1 MSLYKKL
8 YPYQQNIIENNLH
21 RKSYGLFLD
30 MGLGKT
36 LLSLAFA
43 EAHNCTKIIIITI
56 NSKALEDENVNGS
69 FLWWAKQSN
78 IKYNFINKNNIIN
91 DDTLAKTKSKL
102 KLLKHVDC
110 KTNDILLIN
119 YESLFS
125 RSKNRDCK
133 VQLKENIKSFIQECR
148 LCNTALI
155 IDESHRIKDMS
166 SLQTMAVMKIKQQ
179 LELVSNNVYTYLLT
193 GTPFTAGYIDL
204 YSQLK
209 ILGCQMN
216 KTAFLDKF
224 CIRGHY
230 PSLAA
235 YQQPIV
241 DYKNIDQLFEL
252 VHNFA
257 ITIKSDMVVDLPEQ
271 LFVHHVLPQ
280 TKDIVLFIAEKLK
293 ADFIN
298 KEFKYRHIDKLV
310 TAGELNGKVNNP
322 FYRNIAYP
330 DDKWIADTS
339 STFFMRTRQLSI
351 GFQGNENEARW
362 FNKTRLNEVKR
373 LLEQNE
379 DNYVLFYNFTPEFI
393 ELYEICEELNYKI
406 DVFNGNIKSLYYYD
420 EYSKLSEG
428 QKLVNKK
435 RIILANF
442 VSGSTGNNWQLYNKC
457 IIFSLPTFNTYD
469 QALKRIHRLGQKNS
483 CIYHIFRQDNYIDNK
498 MWEALQKGLDY
509 NSKLFENDLN
519 EFQKTYE

>member
-8 YPYQQNIIENNLH
+8 YPYQRNIIESNMH

-56 NSKALEDENVNGS
+56 NSKALEDENVSGS

-91 DDTLAKTKSKL
+91 DDTIAKTKAKT

-119 YESLFS
+119 YEALFS
-125 RSKNRDCK
+125 RAKDRDRK
-133 VQLKENIKSFIQECR
+133 VQLKDNIDTFIKECR

-155 IDESHRIKDMS
+155 IDESHRIKDMA

-241 DYKNIDQLFEL
+241 DYKNINQLFEL

-257 ITIKSDMVVDLPEQ
+257 ITIKSDAVINLPEQ
-271 LFVHHVLPQ
+271 IFVHHILPK
-280 TKDIVLFIAEKLK
+280 TSEIVLFIAEKLK

-298 KEFKYRHIDKLV
+298 REFKNRHIDKV
-310 TAGELNGKVNNP
+310 VDSGELNGKVNNP

-339 STFFMRTRQLSI
+339 STFYMRTRQLSI

-406 DVFNGNIKSLYYYD
+406 DVFNGNIKSLFYYD

-435 RIILANF
+435 RIILSNF

-457 IIFSLPTFNTYD
+457 IIFSLPTFNTYG
-469 QALKRIHRLGQKNS
+469 QALKRIHRIGQKNS
-483 CIYHIFRQDNYIDNK
+483 CIYHIFRQDNYIDDK
-498 MWEALQKGLDY
+498 MWEALQKGIDY
-509 NSKLFENDLN
+509 DGKLFLNDIKD
-519 EFQKTYE
+519 FQKNCE